1 MLLDLLDLLLPS
13 ACASCDRSGPVL
25 CDACSADL
33 TAAPLERDVGGLRV
47 VAAGPYAGSARPAL
61 LAHKERG
68 RLRLARPLGGALAA
82 AVTALDLPG
91 PLLLVPVPSSR
102 AAVRAR
108 GHDHGLRLAEAAARS
123 LTACGVPAR
132 AAPVLRQV
140 RATADQ
146 AGLDAAARAANLA
159 GALVCRRR
167 PAGPVVVVDDVVTT
181 GATLAE
187 AARAL
192 RAAGTDLAGGAVV
205 AATARARRVAA

>member
-1 MLLDLLDLLLPS
+1 
-13 ACASCDRSGPVL
+13 VL
-25 CDACSADL
+25 CDSCSADL
-33 TAAPLERDVGGLRV
+33 TATPVERDAGGLRV
-47 VAAGPYAGSARPAL
+47 VAAGPYSGAARAAL

-68 RLRLARPLGGALAA
+68 RLPLVRPLGGALAA

-108 GHDHGLRLAEAAARS
+108 GHDHALRLARTAARS

-146 AGLDAAARAANLA
+146 AGLDAAERAANVA
-159 GALVCRRR
+159 GALACRRR
-167 PAGPVVVVDDVVTT
+167 PLGPVVVVDDVVTT
-181 GATLAE
+181 GATLGE

-192 RAAGTDLAGGAVV
+192 RAAGAELAGGAAV
-205 AATARARRVAA
+205 AATALARRVAA